1 MLTKDDLMEFVPYMI
16 MGLSITMLLLTL
28 ADIVNKW

>member
-1 MLTKDDLMEFVPYMI
+1 MLTKDDLMDFIPYMI